1 MSENRTVSVAV
12 QRALTMGAVVAGG
25 VTCTIPAHAQ
35 QAQAAATGTEQ
46 PPLQEVIVTGS
57 RVRRVDAETASPVM
71 VIDKSTIEQTG
82 AATVGDLV
90 ARIPSVGGA
99 AVNPALNNGG
109 GFGETNI
116 ELRGLDAKRTLILI
130 DGQRVNLIGNSG
142 AVDVNQIPLN
152 AIDHVEVLNEGA
164 GAVYG
169 SDAVAG
175 VVNFITRKDYDGLEL
190 TGDWGESSKHDTQ
203 HHDIGLMFGHHSDNF
218 KVEVGAYYNQ
228 QDELNMGQ
236 RQWSKLALYLY
247 SGSLFPAGSS
257 RTPTGRI
264 TIPPALGPAPG
275 GNGTFNCP
283 SGSITRIAGT
293 NGQTLADYRCFNSS
307 GPADDHFN
315 FQPYNLDVTPQERGA
330 LFTKLN
336 YDLSDWATAY
346 TSIIYN
352 HTHSGFQLAPLPFDA
367 NADGITISKNSIY
380 NPFGSDFGGGAAA
393 NFQNPNFLLRLL
405 GIGDRASDSTSASL
419 ITRTGLKGKFG
430 DSGWNYDASVQY
442 NRLDQDATIHGYFFS
457 TQLSAAVGPSF
468 YAGPGNTNPTCG
480 TVAAPIANC
489 TPINI
494 FDLTDLPA
502 SQINTFAAYY
512 SITNTFI
519 SKSAN
524 FDVNGTA
531 FKLPGGDA
539 LLGAGVDYIGL
550 TGQFQTSA
558 ITQLE
563 PPLFLNCQL
572 SSETCSGNSFGKYG
586 VREGYLELFMPL
598 LADLPAVHSLN
609 LDAGVR
615 YSDYTLF
622 GSTTRSSFKL
632 EYRPIKDLLF
642 RGTYAQI
649 FRAPT
654 IADISAAPAVNAPTL
669 NDICNGYTGVNTAQ
683 YPFLTTAC
691 KGVPTTGTFHEP
703 QNQITGLV
711 TSNPNLHP
719 ETGYEDTFG
728 FVFDPSFAPGL
739 SVNADY
745 WSYTVN
751 ELITTLD
758 PNYSLQQCGSTGAAE
773 FCNLQNRI
781 QTGPNAGQF
790 VEMLQPTFNLGTLKT
805 DGVDIGIHYT
815 IKGTPIGS
823 FQLMA
828 DETHLMSWTDTP
840 SPGSAP
846 QQIAGQYS
854 KQFGNYAKDRATVS
868 VGWDGWG
875 AQGMLTARYIS
886 AVDIPLTNC
895 CDANGNFIGWHLGS
909 VVYLDLTAGYTIKAT
924 GTQLRAGILNL
935 ADKTP
940 PIAGIN
946 SFGAGSSVADI
957 LTYDTI
963 GRRYYVGFSQKFY

>member
-1 MSENRTVSVAV
+1 MMPENRTVSVAV
-12 QRALTMGAVVAGG
+12 QRALTMSAVVAGG
-25 VTCTIPAHAQ
+25 VTCSIPAHAQ
-35 QAQAAATGTEQ
+35 QAQAGATTEQ

-90 ARIPSVGGA
+90 ARIPSVGGE

-116 ELRGLDAKRTLILI
+116 ELRGLGVTRTLILI
-130 DGQRVNLIGNSG
+130 DGQRVNLIGASG
-142 AVDVNQIPLN
+142 GVDVNQIPLN

-164 GAVYG
+164 GAIYG
-169 SDAVAG
+169 SDAIAG

-190 TGDWGESSKHDTQ
+190 TGDWGETSKHDTQ
-203 HHDIGLMFGHHSDNF
+203 HHDVGLMFGHHADNF

-236 RQWSKLALYLY
+236 RKWSSLALYLY

-275 GNGTFNCP
+275 GNGTFNCA
-283 SGSITRIAGT
+283 SNSITRIAGT
-293 NGQTLADYRCFNSS
+293 NGQTLADYRCFNAS
-307 GPADDHFN
+307 GPNDDHFN

-336 YDLSDWATAY
+336 YDLNDWATAY

-352 HTHSGFQLAPLPFDA
+352 HTHSGFQIAPLPFDA
-367 NADGITISKNSIY
+367 NADGILISKNSIY

-393 NFQNPNFLLRLL
+393 NFQNPNFLLRML
-405 GIGDRASDSTSASL
+405 GIGDRASDSTSSSL
-419 ITRTGLKGKFG
+419 ITRTGLKGKIG

-457 TQLSAAVGPSF
+457 NELQNAVGPSF
-468 YAGPGNTNPTCG
+468 IDPATGAPTCG
-480 TVAAPIANC
+480 TAAAPIANC

-512 SITNTFI
+512 STNNTFI
-519 SKSAN
+519 SKTAN
-524 FDVNGTA
+524 ADFSGPA

-539 LLGAGVDYIGL
+539 LLGVGVDYIGL

-558 ITQLE
+558 ITQLQ

-572 SSETCSGNSFGKYG
+572 SSETCGGNSFGKYG
-586 VREGYLELFMPL
+586 VREAYLELFMPL

-632 EYRPIKDLLF
+632 EYRPIKDLLI

-669 NDICNGYTGVNTAQ
+669 NDICNGYMGVNTAQ

-691 KGVPTTGTFHEP
+691 AGVPTNGSFHEP

-711 TSNPNLHP
+711 TSNAKLHP

-728 FVFDPSFAPGL
+728 LVFDPSFAAGL
-739 SVNADY
+739 SINADY

-751 ELITTLD
+751 DLITTLD

-773 FCNLQNRI
+773 FCSLADRI

-790 VEMLQPTFNLGTLKT
+790 IEMLQPTFNLGTLKT
-805 DGVDIGIHYT
+805 DGVDFGVHYM
-815 IKGTPIGS
+815 IKGTRIGG
-823 FQLMA
+823 FQLLA

-840 SPGSAP
+840 SPGSPP

-875 AQGMLTARYIS
+875 AQVLLTARYIS
-886 AVDIPLTNC
+886 HVDIPLTNC
-895 CDANGNFIGWHLGS
+895 CDANGNFIGWHLGGVS
-909 VVYLDLTAGYTIKAT
+909 YFDLTAGYTIKAT
-924 GTQLRAGILNL
+924 GTQLRAGMLNL

-940 PIAGIN
+940 PVAGIN
-946 SFGAGSSVADI
+946 SFGAGSAVTDI
-957 LTYDTI
+957 FTYDTI
-963 GRRYYVGFSQKFY
+963 GRRFYVGFTQKFY

>member
-90 ARIPSVGGA
+90 TRIPSVGGA

-130 DGQRVNLIGNSG
+130 DGQRVNLVGSSG

-228 QDELNMGQ
+228 QNELSMGN
-236 RQWSKLALYLY
+236 RAWSQYGLYLY
-247 SGSLFPAGSS
+247 SGSLAKAGSS
-257 RTPTGRI
+257 RTPTDRI
-264 TIPPALGPAPG
+264 TLPANLVA
-275 GNGTFNCP
+275 TFNCP
-283 SGSITRIAGT
+283 KVSGGTVTRIVGT
-293 NGQTLADYRCFNSS
+293 NGTSLSDYRCFAGAS
-307 GPADDHFN
+307 DKFN

-336 YDLSDWATAY
+336 YDLNDWATAY
-346 TSIIYN
+346 TEVIYN

-367 NADGITISKNSIY
+367 NNDQIIISKNSVY
-380 NPFGSDFGGGAAA
+380 NPFGTDFGGGALVGGA
-393 NFQNPNFLLRLL
+393 NPNFLLRLL

-419 ITRTGLKGKFG
+419 ITRTGLKGKMG

-442 NRLDQDATIHGYFFS
+442 NRLDQDATIHGYYFAN
-457 TQLSAAVGPSF
+457 QLQQAVGPSF
-468 YAGPGNTNPTCG
+468 IGATGTPTCG
-480 TVAAPIANC
+480 TPAAPIAGC
-489 TPINI
+489 VPVNI
-494 FDLTDLPA
+494 FDLTDLGPSA
-502 SQINTFAAYY
+502 TQNFAAYY
-512 SITNTFI
+512 STNNTFV
-519 SKSAN
+519 SKSATVD
-524 FDVNGTA
+524 FNGPV
-531 FKLPGGDA
+531 FKMPAGDA
-539 LLGAGVDYIGL
+539 LLGVGTDYIGL
-550 TGQFQTSA
+550 SGAFQTSA
-558 ITQLE
+558 TTQLQ
-563 PPLFLNCQL
+563 PPLFTGCQL
-572 SSETCSGNSFGKYG
+572 SQETCGGNSAGHYDVK
-586 VREGYLELFMPL
+586 EGYMELYLPL
-598 LADLPAVHSLN
+598 LADVPMVHSLS

-615 YSDYTLF
+615 YSSYSLF

-632 EYRPIKDLLF
+632 EYRPIKDLLV

-654 IADISAAPAVNAPTL
+654 ILDISAAPAANAPTL
-669 NDICNGYTGVNTAQ
+669 NDICNGYTGGNTAA

-691 KGVPTTGTFHEP
+691 ASVPTNGTFKEP
-703 QNQITGLV
+703 QNQITGIV
-711 TSNPNLHP
+711 RSNPNLKP

-728 FVFDPSFAPGL
+728 LVFDPSFAPGL
-739 SVNADY
+739 SFNADY

-758 PNYSLQQCGSTGAAE
+758 PNYALQQCGLTGAAE
-773 FCNLQNRI
+773 FCSLSHRYPL
-781 QTGPNAGQF
+781 TSASAGQF
-790 VEMLQPTFNLGTLKT
+790 VYMDQPTSNLGTLKT
-805 DGVDIGIHYT
+805 DGVDIGLHYL
-815 IKGTPIGS
+815 IKGTRIGS
-823 FQLMA
+823 FQLLA

-840 SPGSAP
+840 APGSAP

-868 VGWDGWG
+868 IGWDGWG
-875 AQGMLTARYIS
+875 AQAMVTARYVS

-895 CDANGNFIGWHLGS
+895 CDANGNFIGWHLGGVS
-909 VVYLDLTAGYTIKAT
+909 YFDLTGGYTLKWT

-946 SFGAGSSVADI
+946 SFGAGSAVTDI
-957 LTYDTI
+957 FTYDTI
-963 GRRYYVGFSQKFY
+963 GRRFYIGFTQKFY

>member
-25 VTCTIPAHAQ
+25 ATFAIPAHAQ

-90 ARIPSVGGA
+90 ARIPSVGGE

-116 ELRGLDAKRTLILI
+116 ELRGLSAVRTLILI
-130 DGQRVNLIGNSG
+130 DGQRVNLIGASG

-164 GAVYG
+164 GAIYG

-228 QDELNMGQ
+228 QDELTMGN
-236 RQWSKLALYLY
+236 RKWSSLALYLY

-264 TIPPALGPAPG
+264 TVPPSLGPAPG
-275 GNGTFNCP
+275 GNGTFNCA
-283 SGSITRIAGT
+283 SNSITRIAGT
-293 NGQTLADYRCFNSS
+293 NGQSLSDYRCFNSG

-330 LFTKLN
+330 LFTKLS
-336 YDLSDWATAY
+336 YDLNDWATAY

-352 HTHSGFQLAPLPFDA
+352 HTHSGFQIAPLPFDA
-367 NADGITISKNSIY
+367 NADEIIISKNSIY
-380 NPFGSDFGGGAAA
+380 NPFGSDFGGGALVGGA
-393 NFQNPNFLLRLL
+393 NPNFLLRML
-405 GIGDRASDSTSASL
+405 GIGDRASDTTSASL

-442 NRLDQDATIHGYFFS
+442 NRLDQDATVHGYFFS
-457 TQLSAAVGPSF
+457 TALQNAVGPSF
-468 YAGPGNTNPTCG
+468 IDPVTGTPTCG
-480 TVAAPIANC
+480 TQASPIGNC

-512 SITNTFI
+512 STNNTFI

-524 FDVNGTA
+524 LDLNGTV

-539 LLGAGVDYIGL
+539 LLGAGADYIGL
-550 TGQFQTSA
+550 SGEFQTSA
-558 ITQLE
+558 ITQAQ

-572 SSETCSGNSFGKYG
+572 SQETCSGNSFGKYD
-586 VREGYLELFMPL
+586 VKEGYLELFMPL

-609 LDAGVR
+609 VDAGVR
-615 YSDYTLF
+615 YSQYSLF
-622 GSTTRSSFKL
+622 GNTTRGSFKV
-632 EYRPIKDLLF
+632 EYRPIKDLLV

-654 IADISAAPAVNAPTL
+654 IADISAAPAANAPTL
-669 NDICNGYTGVNTAQ
+669 NDICNKYTGVNTAQ

-691 KGVPTTGTFHEP
+691 AGVPTNGTFAEP
-703 QNQITGLV
+703 QNQITGV
-711 TSNPNLHP
+711 VKSNPNLTP

-728 FVFDPSFAPGL
+728 FVFDPSFASGL
-739 SVNADY
+739 SISADY
-745 WSYTVN
+745 WNYTVN
-751 ELITTLD
+751 NLITTLD
-758 PNYSLQQCGSTGAAE
+758 PNYALQQCGLTGSAE
-773 FCNLQNRI
+773 FCSLEHRYQS
-781 QTGPNAGQF
+781 GPNAGQF
-790 VEMLQPTFNLGTLKT
+790 IYMEQPTSNLGTLKT
-805 DGVDIGIHYT
+805 DGVDTSIHYT
-815 IKGTPIGS
+815 IKGTRIGS

-828 DETHLMSWTDTP
+828 DETHLMSWTDIP
-840 SPGSAP
+840 SPGAAP

-854 KQFGNYAKDRATVS
+854 KQFGNYAKDRATFS
-868 VGWDGWG
+868 IGWDGWG
-875 AQGMLTARYIS
+875 AQAMLTARYVS

-895 CDANGNFIGWHLGS
+895 CDANGNFIGWHLGGVS
-909 VVYLDLTAGYTIKAT
+909 YFDLTGGYTIKAT

-946 SFGAGSSVADI
+946 SFGAGSAVTDI
-957 LTYDTI
+957 FTYDTI
-963 GRRYYVGFSQKFY
+963 GRRFYVGFTQKFY